1 MVGSIA
7 KVAEQGMNYNLS
19 KIAKNA
25 HKISKYNT
33 GLEDDGDLI
42 TPTVEN
48 MVSQKHFEAN
58 AKMINTSDEMLETIL
73 SMK

>member
-1 MVGSIA
+1 MVGGIA
-7 KVAEQGMNYNLS
+7 KVTEQGMNYNLS
-19 KIAKNA
+19 VVAKNA

-33 GLEDDGDLI
+33 DLEKDADI
-42 TPTVEN
+42 ISPTVKN

-58 AKMINTSDEMLETIL
+58 AKMIKTSDDMLETIL